1 MKTETA
7 CAKSEAE
14 VLAGLRATISPS
26 RLSLF
31 LQCRLKFWFR
41 YVRRLQKPT
50 TPALHLGKSV
60 HAALKAWS
68 KARWRRQV
76 LEGEQLKAEYLRCWG
91 ESTESGEAGTWEGEE
106 EKFRSMGWSLVE
118 TYLQETPIPQNSAP
132 DAVEVPVEADL
143 SPHGLPR
150 LIGVLDLVQCGVIV
164 DFKTAA
170 TTPSPDRVAH
180 NNEIQTTAY
189 ALLYRATNDVS
200 ERGFEIHTLVK
211 LKTPKLIVAV
221 LPPMSNGQQTRFFR
235 LIESYLAGL
244 DRGDWMPSPGLHCAA
259 CEYFKEC
266 RSWP

>member
-1 MKTETA
+1 MKAETA
-7 CAKSEAE
+7 CRKSEAE
-14 VLAGLRATISPS
+14 VLDGLRATISPS

-41 YVRRLQKPT
+41 YVQQLQKPT

-76 LEGEQLKAEYLRCWG
+76 LEGEQLKAEYLRSWD
-91 ESTESGEAGTWEGEE
+91 ESGEAVTWEDEE

-118 TYLQETPIPQNSAP
+118 TYLKETPIPLNSIP

-143 SPHGLPR
+143 SCYGLPR
-150 LIGVLDLVQCGVIV
+150 LIGVLDLVQSGVIV

-170 TTPSPDRVAH
+170 STPAPDRVAH

-189 ALLYRATNDVS
+189 ALLYRATNEAS
-200 ERGFEIHTLVK
+200 ERGIEIHTLVK
-211 LKTPKLIVAV
+211 LKTPKLIVTA
-221 LPPMSNGQQTRFFR
+221 LPAMSGNQQTRLLR
-235 LIESYLAGL
+235 LVESYSVGL
-244 DRGDWMPSPGLHCAA
+244 DRGNWVPSPGLQCAA
-259 CEYFKEC
+259 CEYFAEC
-266 RSWP
+266 RRWH